1 MSVATKLVDNGYD
14 PDVVRGMA
22 RHGVDLDQAMTFT
35 EFASVIDD
43 VLQHELEEYD
53 SGAADESYVLNG
65 GTIGHFKDDV
75 KRGVLEAILGR
86 A

>member
-1 MSVATKLVDNGYD
+1 MSVATELIGHGYD
-14 PDVVRGMA
+14 PDMVRGMA
-22 RHGVDLDQAMTFT
+22 RCGMDLDQAMTFT

-53 SGAADESYVLNG
+53 SASADDSYVLYG
-65 GTIGHFKDDV
+65 GHIGLFKDDV
-75 KRGVLEAILGR
+75 KRGVLEAILRR

>member
-1 MSVATKLVDNGYD
+1 MSVATELIDRGYD
-14 PDVVRGMA
+14 PDMIRGMA
-22 RHGVDLDQAMTFT
+22 RRGVDLDQAMTFT

-53 SGAADESYVLNG
+53 SASADDSYVLYG
-65 GTIGHFKDDV
+65 GTIGNFKDDV
-75 KRGVLEAILGR
+75 KRGVLEAVMGR

>member
-1 MSVATKLVDNGYD
+1 MSVAQELVDHGYD
-14 PDVVRGMA
+14 PDMIRGMA
-22 RHGVDLDQAMTFT
+22 RRGVDLDQAMTFT

-43 VLQHELEEYD
+43 VLQRELEEYD
-53 SGAADESYVLNG
+53 SGADDESYILYG

>member
-1 MSVATKLVDNGYD
+1 MSVATELIDRGYD

-22 RHGVDLDQAMTFT
+22 RNGVDLDQAMTFT

-43 VLQHELEEYD
+43 VLQRELEEYD
-53 SGAADESYVLNG
+53 SASADDSYVLCG